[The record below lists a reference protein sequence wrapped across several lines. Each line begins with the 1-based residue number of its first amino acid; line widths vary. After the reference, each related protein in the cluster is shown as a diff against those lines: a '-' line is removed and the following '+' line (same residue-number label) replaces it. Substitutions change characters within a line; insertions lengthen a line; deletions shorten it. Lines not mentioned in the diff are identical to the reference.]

1 MTADANLTA
10 GGPFDSPEAIV
21 GKLINPPGVEEFR
34 EIEANEVLY
43 EGEVFRFHRLRPDG
57 SFELKK
63 AW

>member
-1 MTADANLTA
+1 V
-10 GGPFDSPEAIV
+10 IV
-21 GKLINPPGVEEFR
+21 GKLTSLPGVEEFR

-43 EGEVFRFHRLRPDG
+43 EGEVFRFRALRPDG